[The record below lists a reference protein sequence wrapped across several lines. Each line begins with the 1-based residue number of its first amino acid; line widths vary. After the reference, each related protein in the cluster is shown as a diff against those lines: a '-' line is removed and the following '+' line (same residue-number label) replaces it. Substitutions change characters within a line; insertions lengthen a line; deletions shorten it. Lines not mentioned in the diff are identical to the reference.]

1 MRSDISTFVP
11 VELDETEPDFVP
23 VRTRCSCSVESAN
36 STTLHN
42 YNELFQIWKF
52 GIRRFVTRRGSLRP
66 IAPTVRAGVE
76 NEKESS
82 FSSVGRQFCFPGA
95 LFCRR
100 SSQREFQ
107 RVPRSRLNPRRPSLG

>member
-1 MRSDISTFVP
+1 

-36 STTLHN
+36 LTTLHIC
-42 YNELFQIWKF
+42 YELFQIWKF

-66 IAPTVRAGVE
+66 FALGSRVV
-76 NEKESS
+76 KESS
-82 FSSVGRQFCFPGA
+82 FSSVGRQFCFPRA

-107 RVPRSRLNPRRPSLG
+107 RVPRSRVNPRRPSLG